1 MSTTSRPLDTGF
13 RPSPLSRE
21 SSDYLELR
29 DSRSSSP
36 HAHARL
42 SDSSEDRASRPTS
55 SVGGVA
61 RHTLGLILLLV
72 VVFLWTASNFLGS
85 TVFADKT
92 YAKPFFLTYLNTAV
106 FILTLIPVLFRSGYR
121 NWRKGTLRSS
131 LHRFTTHTPFSKPSL
146 RAGEAEAEAEA
157 EAFLKDDDAA
167 GSREISPENL
177 KHLDTWSTAR
187 LSFYFCILWFL
198 ANYFAMSCLQYT
210 TVASTTILTSTSSV
224 WTLLIG
230 AITRTEKF
238 TWRKLIGVVASLVGV
253 ILISQVDLSSSPP
266 SSPSSSPQNPTPKR
280 DGGLGE
286 SFPSKTPAE
295 LAFGDA
301 MAAFSALIYGIYT
314 ITLKRTTN
322 AAARDGK
329 SLNMPLFFGLVG
341 LINTILLLPLFPI
354 LSVLKVETF
363 ELPPTRRIWTI
374 MLVNSASSLLSDI
387 CWAYAMVLTSPLVVT
402 VGLSLTIPLSLVG
415 ELIVQGKSESV
426 VYWIGAII
434 VVCSFVFV
442 DREEVKEGH
451 HHESTG
457 GGDGGVG
464 VSAGRELGDSRNGY
478 ASVEQHERSSVD
490 SARETI

>member
-1 MSTTSRPLDTGF
+1 MRP
-13 RPSPLSRE
+13 
-21 SSDYLELR
+21 
-29 DSRSSSP
+29 
-36 HAHARL
+36 
-42 SDSSEDRASRPTS
+42 
-55 SVGGVA
+55 
-61 RHTLGLILLLV
+61 
-72 VVFLWTASNFLGS
+72 
-85 TVFADKT
+85 
-92 YAKPFFLTYLNTAV
+92 
-106 FILTLIPVLFRSGYR
+106 
-121 NWRKGTLRSS
+121 
-131 LHRFTTHTPFSKPSL
+131 
-146 RAGEAEAEAEA
+146 GEAEAER

-167 GSREISPENL
+167 GSQETSLEHL

-253 ILISQVDLSSSPP
+253 FLVSQVDLSSP
-266 SSPSSSPQNPTPKR
+266 SSSSSPQPTSNNTTPKR

-314 ITLKRTTN
+314 ITLKRATN
-322 AAARDGK
+322 SAARDGK
-329 SLNMPLFFGLVG
+329 ALNMPLFFGLVG
-341 LINTILLLPLFPI
+341 LINTILLFPLFPI
-354 LSVLKVETF
+354 LSALKVETF

-374 MLVNSASSLLSDI
+374 LLVNSASSLLSDI

-415 ELIVQGKSESV
+415 ELIVQGRSESV

-434 VVCSFVFV
+434 VVCSFLFV
-442 DREEVKEGH
+442 NREEVNDGH
-451 HHESTG
+451 HHD
-457 GGDGGVG
+457 GDGDVTVG
-464 VSAGRELGDSRNGY
+464 QELVGSRDGY
-478 ASVEQHERSSVD
+478 TVVEQHERSSFD
-490 SARETI
+490 LAR